1 MSDFLN
7 GLTLEK
13 DIVNS
18 LKNNKVINLTRPYLK
33 FGIRKYKEKNDIQD
47 TDIFTYIGNRLFI
60 HLENGD
66 IVGFETND
74 VKDSIL
80 AWFEYRS
87 GIKENSHISIN
98 MERITYDDPIYAEKL
113 RWDGFINEHIHSI
126 KVFTRKTP
134 EGIKNFVDSNEKAIL
149 LESTNCSLLLP
160 YGGRFEYRTVMP
172 ILKLE
177 EAPDGYFDGTQVI
190 EL

>member
-18 LKNNKVINLTRPYLK
+18 LKNNKVINLTRPYLE
-33 FGIRKYKEKNDIQD
+33 FRIRKYKEKNDIQD
-47 TDIFTYIGNRLFI
+47 KDIFTYIGNRFYI

-66 IVGFETND
+66 IVGFKVND

-80 AWFEYRS
+80 AWFAYKE
-87 GIKENSHISIN
+87 GIQHVAYED
-98 MERITYDDPIYAEKL
+98 MEKIPYDHSKYGNRE
-113 RWDGFINEHIHSI
+113 RWTGLINEHIHSI

-134 EGIKNFVDSNEKAIL
+134 EGIKSFVDSNEKAIL

-177 EAPDGYFDGTQVI
+177 EAPDGYFDGMQVI

>member
-18 LKNNKVINLTRPYLK
+18 LKNNKVINLTRPYLE

-47 TDIFTYIGNRLFI
+47 KDIFTYVGSCLYI

-66 IVGFETND
+66 IIGFETNN

-80 AWFEYRS
+80 VWFAYKE
-87 GIKENSHISIN
+87 GIQQGSNED
-98 MERITYDDPIYAEKL
+98 MERWNGL
-113 RWDGFINEHIHSI
+113 INEQI
-126 KVFTRKTP
+126 KNIRVFTRKTP
-134 EGIKNFVDSNEKAIL
+134 EGMKSFVDSNEKAIL
-149 LESTNCSLLLP
+149 LESNNCSLLLP
-160 YGGRFEYRTVMP
+160 YGGSFEYRTVMP

-177 EAPDGYFDGTQVI
+177 EAPDGYFDGMQVI
-190 EL
+190 KL

>member
-7 GLTLEK
+7 GLTLET

-18 LKNNKVINLTRPYLK
+18 LKNNKVINLTKPYLE

-47 TDIFTYIGNRLFI
+47 KDIFTYVGNCLYI

-66 IVGFETND
+66 IIGFETNN

-80 AWFEYRS
+80 VWFAYKE
-87 GIKENSHISIN
+87 GIQQGSNED
-98 MERITYDDPIYAEKL
+98 MEKIPYDHPIYGNRE
-113 RWDGFINEHIHSI
+113 RWAGLINEQI
-126 KVFTRKTP
+126 KNIRVFTRKTP
-134 EGIKNFVDSNEKAIL
+134 EGMKSFVDSNEKAIL
-149 LESTNCSLLLP
+149 LELTNCSLLLP

-177 EAPDGYFDGTQVI
+177 EAPNGYFEGMQVI